1 MEVKLSSIV
10 IPFFLFLMLRL
21 LAKHY
26 KQKNYKLPPG
36 PMKLPFIGNL
46 HQIATLGS
54 LPHRAFQQLAKKYGP
69 MVHLKLGEISTIVIS
84 SPKLAKEIL
93 KTHDVIFANRP
104 QLQAPNIMAYGS
116 IDIAFS
122 PYGDYWRQMRKI
134 CMLEL
139 LSNKRVQTFSYIRED
154 ETRNFIKSI
163 QSSAGSSIN
172 LTNRIFSLV
181 STTVS
186 RSAFGDKSE
195 DQDEFVNVIRKA
207 IESVGGLE
215 PADLFPSIK
224 SIINALTRSK
234 SKMEKMH
241 KKADKIIEIIV
252 RKHQE
257 KQRRAK
263 EERIS
268 GNDEKEDLV
277 DVLLRIQES
286 GSLEIPITTK
296 NIKAVI
302 FVSQYS
308 YYSFLVLV
316 LDIL

>member
-1 MEVKLSSIV
+1 
-10 IPFFLFLMLRL
+10 
-21 LAKHY
+21 
-26 KQKNYKLPPG
+26 
-36 PMKLPFIGNL
+36 MKLPFIGNL

-122 PYGDYWRQMRKI
+122 PHGDYWRQMRKI

-154 ETRNFIKSI
+154 ETRNFIYKINSVI
-163 QSSAGSSIN
+163 SRVFDN

-186 RSAFGDKSE
+186 RSAFGDKL
-195 DQDEFVNVIRKA
+195 IR
-207 IESVGGLE
+207 V
-215 PADLFPSIK
+215 SI
-224 SIINALTRSK
+224 N
-234 SKMEKMH
+234 
-241 KKADKIIEIIV
+241 
-252 RKHQE
+252 
-257 KQRRAK
+257 
-263 EERIS
+263 
-268 GNDEKEDLV
+268 
-277 DVLLRIQES
+277 
-286 GSLEIPITTK
+286 
-296 NIKAVI
+296 
-302 FVSQYS
+302 
-308 YYSFLVLV
+308 YYYYYYYYLIYVFYL
-316 LDIL
+316 

>member
-1 MEVKLSSIV
+1 
-10 IPFFLFLMLRL
+10 
-21 LAKHY
+21 
-26 KQKNYKLPPG
+26 
-36 PMKLPFIGNL
+36 
-46 HQIATLGS
+46 
-54 LPHRAFQQLAKKYGP
+54 
-69 MVHLKLGEISTIVIS
+69 
-84 SPKLAKEIL
+84 
-93 KTHDVIFANRP
+93 
-104 QLQAPNIMAYGS
+104 
-116 IDIAFS
+116 
-122 PYGDYWRQMRKI
+122 
-134 CMLEL
+134 
-139 LSNKRVQTFSYIRED
+139 
-154 ETRNFIKSI
+154 
-163 QSSAGSSIN
+163 
-172 LTNRIFSLV
+172 V